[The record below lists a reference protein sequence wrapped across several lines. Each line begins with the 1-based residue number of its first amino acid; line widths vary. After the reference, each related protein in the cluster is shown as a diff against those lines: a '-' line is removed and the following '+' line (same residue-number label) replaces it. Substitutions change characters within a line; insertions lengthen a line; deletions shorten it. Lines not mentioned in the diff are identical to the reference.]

1 MIVAP
6 SFLTADFSNLKA
18 EIQSIHQAKWIHFDV
33 MDGKFVEN
41 TTYDHTIVRQVKEYS
56 NQFFDCHLMVVDP
69 EKQINDF
76 IEAGADLITFHLEAT
91 KQNPIDLIR
100 AIKGKNVKTGI
111 SIKPDT
117 KVEDLVPLLSEL
129 DLVLIMSVE
138 PGKGGQKF
146 MPSSLEKIAFLD
158 EYRKKHHLSYLIEVD
173 GGINQQTSQLVKKA
187 GVDVVVV
194 GSYIFNQQNRND
206 LILELENV

>member
-6 SFLTADFSNLKA
+6 SFLTADFSNLKE

-41 TTYDHTIVRQVKEYS
+41 TTYDHKIVREVKEYS
-56 NQFFDCHLMVVDP
+56 NQFFDCHLMVEDP
-69 EKQINDF
+69 ENQIDDF

-100 AIKGKNVKTGI
+100 AIKDKNVRTGI

-117 KVEDLVPLLSEL
+117 KVEDLVPLLTEL

-146 MPSSLEKIAFLD
+146 MPSSLEKITFLD